1 MIVTDLKPLDK
12 KRTKVF
18 LDFEEA
24 FVLYHRELR
33 EYGIAQDAELSEE
46 DYREIMTHL
55 LPKRAKLRALH
66 LLEARPY
73 TEFKLREKLR
83 NGHYPEA
90 VIDEAIDYCK
100 SYRYVDDLQYALDY
114 ATYHTQDRPKNRI
127 RNDLLAKGIARDI
140 IEQALERAY
149 TQDLPLESTFNHNL
163 PLEGKVAPQATD
175 EVSPEYQLLLKHL
188 RKKHYT
194 PDLPYEERQKLKAS
208 LYRKGFS
215 MDLITRALEDEKSL
229 FEDFG

>member
-1 MIVTDLKPLDK
+1 MTVTDLKPLDK

-33 EYGIAQDAELSEE
+33 EYHIEQDAELSEE
-46 DYREIMTHL
+46 DYREIMTVL

-73 TEFKLREKLR
+73 TEVKLREKLR
-83 NGHYPEA
+83 DGHYPAA

-100 SYRYVDDLQYALDY
+100 SFRYVDDLQYALDY

-127 RNDLLAKGIARDI
+127 RNDLLAKGIARDV

-149 TQDLPLESTFNHNL
+149 EENET
-163 PLEGKVAPQATD
+163 
-175 EVSPEYQLLLKHL
+175 EYQLLLKHL

-215 MDLITRALEDEKSL
+215 MDLINRALEDEE
-229 FEDFG
+229 FF

>member
-33 EYGIAQDAELSEE
+33 EYGIAQDVELPEE
-46 DYREIMTHL
+46 DYREIVTVL

-73 TEFKLREKLR
+73 TEYKLREKLR
-83 NGHYPEA
+83 DGHYPA
-90 VIDEAIDYCK
+90 SVIDEAIDYCK
-100 SYRYVDDLQYALDY
+100 SFRYVDDLQYALDY

-140 IEQALERAY
+140 VEAALEKAY
-149 TQDLPLESTFNHNL
+149 E
-163 PLEGKVAPQATD
+163 E
-175 EVSPEYQLLLKHL
+175 EESPELTLACKALN
-188 RKKHYT
+188 KKQFDPAT
-194 PDLPYEERQKLKAS
+194 ATYEEKQKMKAF

-215 MDLITRALEDEKSL
+215 MDVIDTALQKS
-229 FEDFG
+229 

>member
-1 MIVTDLKPLDK
+1 MTVTDLKPLDK

-24 FVLYHRELR
+24 FVLYHRELQ
-33 EYGIAQDAELSEE
+33 EYHIEQDAELSEE

-73 TEFKLREKLR
+73 TEVKLREKLR
-83 NGHYPEA
+83 DGHYPAA

-100 SYRYVDDLQYALDY
+100 SFRYVDDLQYALDY

-127 RNDLLAKGIARDI
+127 RNDLLAKGIARDVV
-140 IEQALERAY
+140 EQALERAY
-149 TQDLPLESTFNHNL
+149 TQDLPLE
-163 PLEGKVAPQATD
+163 GKVAPKGSD
-175 EVSPEYQLLLKHL
+175 EVSPEYTLLLKQL
-188 RKKHYT
+188 KKKHYT

-215 MDLITRALEDEKSL
+215 MDLITRAFDDMDALSS
-229 FEDFG
+229 